1 MVTVLTS
8 MPGKQFLKR
17 SILKTVGVEITAD
30 SVTVVESVQK
40 KLLLSGSD
48 GSSGVHLKNSSRWF

>member
-1 MVTVLTS
+1 MVTESTS

-17 SILKTVGVEITAD
+17 SILKTVGIEIIAD
-30 SVTVVESVQK
+30 SITVVELVPK

-48 GSSGVHLKNSSRWF
+48 ESSGVHLKNSSRWL

>member
-1 MVTVLTS
+1 

-17 SILKTVGVEITAD
+17 IILKTVGIKITAD
-30 SVTVVESVQK
+30 SITVVESVQK

-48 GSSGVHLKNSSRWF
+48 ESSGVHLKNSSRWL